1 MFKTDVHTCKKLVVF
16 FFLNDVEIQKLYLPV
31 GKSIFRFFLFAFSLS
46 PSL

>member
-1 MFKTDVHTCKKLVVF
+1 MFKTDVHTCKKWLF

>member
-1 MFKTDVHTCKKLVVF
+1 MFKTDVHTCKKLV